1 MRLIPTFFAAAMALS
16 LVACGSGDDKA
27 PIKGDQVAAVTP
39 PAGKQWV
46 DVAKKTEEGG
56 YLIGNPDAKIKL
68 VEYLSVTCPHCRE
81 FEEEAFE
88 PLLRDYVG
96 TGKVSLEI
104 RNFLLNPYDLP
115 ISILTRCSADEAYLP
130 LTQQF
135 YENQVSFMEGLQKV
149 PQPTLEAA
157 MKQPENSR
165 WLALGQAMGVVDFFK
180 ARGVS
185 EEQAKICLTDPAQPK
200 KLIAMTEK
208 ATNELKVTG
217 TPSFFINDVQIEL
230 TNQTPVWQQVKAK
243 LAEAGAR

>member
-1 MRLIPTFFAAAMALS
+1 MRLISTLIAATAVLALT
-16 LVACGSGDDKA
+16 ACGSDDKKA
-27 PIKGDQVAAVTP
+27 AATGEPVAAVAP

-56 YLIGNPDAKIKL
+56 YLIGNPDAKVQL

-81 FEEEAFE
+81 FEEEAYE

-135 YENQVSFMEGLQKV
+135 YENQVSFMQALQKV

-157 MKQPENSR
+157 LKQPENTR
-165 WLALGQAMGVVDFFK
+165 WLALGQAMGVVEFFK

-185 EEQAKICLTDPAQPK
+185 EEQAKVCLTDPAQPK

-208 ATNELKVTG
+208 ATNELKVGG
-217 TPSFFINDVQIEL
+217 TPAFFINNVQVEM
-230 TNQTPVWQQVKAK
+230 TNQTPLWQQLKAK